1 MPLNAVLICFCLILL
16 GHKISSKHYLI
27 ETENKQADTT
37 NADYEDIGQWT
48 NEVPSKYLDVYN
60 KLSKKDKLKVKKMIM
75 ETFGNDKQKVMKAAK
90 SGELDKIIKMNEDY
104 LLDLFM
110 EKGSGWDPTTSHRPT
125 GPSGGGQN
133 SGGGGGSCFP
143 GSAKVVTPQGVSTIS
158 ALKLG
163 DQVLTYQPGT
173 GPIFTQFLG
182 WLDKSSTG
190 PKTYLRLLTQS
201 QGEKKNVSLTGN
213 HVLFTVS
220 PTGDITS
227 SYARDVKPGDHLAYW
242 IESGLETQEVV
253 EVKSWVGQGFWSPLT
268 EEGSLLVDGGFF
280 ASCISSYPHRVGLLA
295 SSLRRLPYMSSL
307 LLDDK
312 ASEHKDGDRNM
323 VMLGKAILNSL
334 GLKHWGWETK
344 SQSQYGNSTKKW
356 KDMSQSLGYRP
367 IQGIAKY

>member
-182 WLDKSSTG
+182 WMDRHSTASTSFIKIETLGLASS
-190 PKTYLRLLTQS
+190 
-201 QGEKKNVSLTGN
+201 SLSLSLSPR
-213 HVLFTVS
+213 HVLFTLQPS
-220 PTGDITS
+220 GGLKSKYASDII
-227 SYARDVKPGDHLAYW
+227 PGEFLVHW
-242 IESGLETQEVV
+242 TERGLEGHQVSSLHRLE
-253 EVKSWVGQGFWSPLT
+253 EQGYWAPLT
-268 EEGSLLVDGGFF
+268 MEGSLLVNGF
-280 ASCISSYPHRVGLLA
+280 LA
-295 SSLRRLPYMSSL
+295 SSYASYSHQVGQLLSSL
-307 LLDDK
+307 RLVPFMPHLFLDDQN
-312 ASEHKDGDRNM
+312 SQHQDGARNIVKLFKGVATM
-323 VMLGKAILNSL
+323 VGLRGKGTEKLSGNMNIICPKQNMNMFGEVLGKV
-334 GLKHWGWETK
+334 
-344 SQSQYGNSTKKW
+344 
-356 KDMSQSLGYRP
+356 
-367 IQGIAKY
+367 